1 MLTSTKRYT
10 RSYKLEVPKWHLKMS
25 EKHQLREK
33 IIEITNNM
41 ATGKA
46 KKVIVPQADEALMPV
61 SIDDVQDKIIV
72 LHGEPVILDRDV
84 AELYGV
90 QTKEINQAVK
100 NNIRK
105 FPEGYI
111 LSVQEEEKK
120 ELVKNFDR
128 FNILKHSSVT
138 PNAFTERGLYMM
150 ATILKS
156 RQAELTTIAIIDTF
170 ASVKELARTLREL
183 NNTEKQDEQ
192 KGLLK
197 KSGELIGEIIG
208 NDMATAE
215 TETELELNFA
225 VLKLKHTIKR
235 KKK

>member
-1 MLTSTKRYT
+1 
-10 RSYKLEVPKWHLKMS
+10 
-25 EKHQLREK
+25 
-33 IIEITNNM
+33 M
-41 ATGKA
+41 AGNKS
-46 KKVIVPQADEALMPV
+46 KKTLVKKADEAIVPI
-61 SIDDVQDKIIV
+61 SIEDVQDKIIV

-84 AELYGV
+84 AALYGV

-100 NNIRK
+100 NNPGK
-105 FPEGYI
+105 FPIGYV
-111 LSVQEEEKK
+111 LSVEEDEME

-128 FNILKHSSVT
+128 FNALKHSTVT
-138 PNAFTERGLYMM
+138 PKAFTERGMYML

-156 RQAELTTIAIIDTF
+156 RQAEVTTIAIIDTF
-170 ASVKELARTLREL
+170 ASVKELARTIRTL
-183 NNTEKQDEQ
+183 NNTEEKEEQ

-225 VLKLKHTIKR
+225 VLKVKHTIKR

>member
-1 MLTSTKRYT
+1 
-10 RSYKLEVPKWHLKMS
+10 
-25 EKHQLREK
+25 
-33 IIEITNNM
+33 M

-128 FNILKHSSVT
+128 FNILNWKRYGYRRDRDRT
-138 PNAFTERGLYMM
+138 GTEFCGSEIK
-150 ATILKS
+150 THH
-156 RQAELTTIAIIDTF
+156 QAE
-170 ASVKELARTLREL
+170 KEVNMVCA
-183 NNTEKQDEQ
+183 
-192 KGLLK
+192 
-197 KSGELIGEIIG
+197 
-208 NDMATAE
+208 
-215 TETELELNFA
+215 NFA
-225 VLKLKHTIKR
+225 HTNQGWE
-235 KKK
+235 

>member
-1 MLTSTKRYT
+1 MPIS
-10 RSYKLEVPKWHLKMS
+10 
-25 EKHQLREK
+25 
-33 IIEITNNM
+33 IE
-41 ATGKA
+41 
-46 KKVIVPQADEALMPV
+46 
-61 SIDDVQDKIIV
+61 DVQDRIV
-72 LHGEPVILDRDV
+72 VLRGEPVILDRDV

-90 QTKEINQAVK
+90 HTKEVNQAVK
-100 NNIRK
+100 NNLRK
-105 FPEGYI
+105 FPDGYI
-111 LSVQEEEKK
+111 LPVKEDEMN

-128 FNILKHSSVT
+128 FKLLKHSSVT

-156 RQAELTTIAIIDTF
+156 RQAEITTLAIIDTF
-170 ASVKELARTLREL
+170 ASVKELARTFKAL
-183 NNTEKQDEQ
+183 NNTQKPQEQ

-225 VLKLKHTIKR
+225 VLKVKHTIKR

>member
-1 MLTSTKRYT
+1 MPIS
-10 RSYKLEVPKWHLKMS
+10 
-25 EKHQLREK
+25 
-33 IIEITNNM
+33 IE
-41 ATGKA
+41 
-46 KKVIVPQADEALMPV
+46 
-61 SIDDVQDKIIV
+61 DVQDKIIV
-72 LHGEPVILDRDV
+72 LRGEPVILDRDI

-100 NNIRK
+100 NNLRK

-111 LSVQEEEKK
+111 VSVEKDEMD
-120 ELVKNFDR
+120 ELVKKIDR
-128 FNILKHSSVT
+128 FKTLKHSTVT
-138 PNAFTERGLYMM
+138 PAAFTERGLYMM

-170 ASVKELARTLREL
+170 ASVKELARTLKEL
-183 NNTEKQDEQ
+183 NKTEKQEDQ

-197 KSGELIGEIIG
+197 KSGELIEGIIG
-208 NDMATAE
+208 NDLATAE

>member
-1 MLTSTKRYT
+1 MT
-10 RSYKLEVPKWHLKMS
+10 
-25 EKHQLREK
+25 
-33 IIEITNNM
+33 
-41 ATGKA
+41 A
-46 KKVIVPQADEALMPV
+46 KKTPKVIIPKSDEALMPI
-61 SIDDVQDKIIV
+61 SIEDVQDKIIV
-72 LHGEPVILDRDV
+72 LRGEPVILDRDL
-84 AELYGV
+84 AKLYGV
-90 QTKEINQAVK
+90 ETREVNQALK
-100 NNIRK
+100 NNPRK
-105 FPEGYI
+105 FPSGYTFVLDNEDMEDLRSKILITSLEGA
-111 LSVQEEEKK
+111 ENKG
-120 ELVKNFDR
+120 VKP
-128 FNILKHSSVT
+128 ISSKVRYN
-138 PNAFTERGLYMM
+138 PVAFTERGLYMM

-170 ASVKELARTLREL
+170 ASVKELARTLKEL
-183 NNTEKQDEQ
+183 NHTEKQEEQ

>member
-1 MLTSTKRYT
+1 MENGKSKRA
-10 RSYKLEVPKWHLKMS
+10 LV
-25 EKHQLREK
+25 
-33 IIEITNNM
+33 
-41 ATGKA
+41 
-46 KKVIVPQADEALMPV
+46 KKADEAIMPI
-61 SIDDVQDKIIV
+61 SIEDVQDKIIV
-72 LHGEPVILDRDV
+72 LRGEPVILDRDV
-84 AELYGV
+84 AALYGV

-100 NNIRK
+100 NNPGK
-105 FPEGYI
+105 FPIGYV
-111 LSVQEEEKK
+111 LPVEEEEME

-128 FNILKHSSVT
+128 FNILKHSTIT
-138 PNAFTERGLYMM
+138 PKAFTERGMYML

-156 RQAELTTIAIIDTF
+156 RQAEVTTIAIIDTF
-170 ASVKELARTLREL
+170 ASVKELARTIRTL
-183 NNTEKQDEQ
+183 NNTEKPEEQ

-225 VLKLKHTIKR
+225 VLKVKHTIKR